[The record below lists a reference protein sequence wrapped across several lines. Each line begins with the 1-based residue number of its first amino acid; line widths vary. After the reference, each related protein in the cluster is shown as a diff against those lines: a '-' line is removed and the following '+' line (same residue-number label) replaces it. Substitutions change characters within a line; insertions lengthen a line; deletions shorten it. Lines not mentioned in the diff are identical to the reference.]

1 MFNGRLKNANL
12 HHFTPSL
19 YPYSIVVV
27 LEADFN
33 MQRMSRKN
41 AHLNSIPG
49 FGLLALSIQDS
60 NNFLKPSADFS
71 TLFLKSTQHVDFQWA
86 SPTCMISAP
95 FTTDIF
101 PGKKSGLHTA
111 KQDFFASILGNRS
124 VGGDIL
130 HLPKPYIQCIITIF
144 FFEKFH
150 QKRYFY
156 KTLMKLERWCF
167 GHCTS

>member
-1 MFNGRLKNANL
+1 MREKSGYPEKKTSMFNGRLKNANL

-86 SPTCMISAP
+86 SPICMISAP

-130 HLPKPYIQCIITIF
+130 HLPKPYIQCRITIF
-144 FFEKFH
+144 FSKNST
-150 QKRYFY
+150 KNVIS
-156 KTLMKLERWCF
+156 TKL
-167 GHCTS
+167 